1 MNTQQM
7 IVQLKRRH
15 AHAGTWHAPGET
27 LNVTETVGRWLI
39 AQGIAFEVPAPA
51 PKRPRK
57 PKTTAPATSNP

>member
-1 MNTQQM
+1 MSRQQM

-39 AQGIAFEVPAPA
+39 AQGVAFEIPA
-51 PKRPRK
+51 KRPRK
-57 PKTTAPATSNP
+57 PKTTAPATPNP